1 MGIEQSSS
9 KAMTQNLAEIL
20 LLVSV
25 AINAALLMFIADV
38 LRSVTNDMSEAAFK
52 DFVGSLVRHST
63 KSPFM
68 IVALNIPAIGAIP
81 YYYFYGFGD
90 LWISAGLA
98 LWLTAGLIAKVLK
111 LPVYRAIRTVES
123 HDVVRLA
130 EQRRKLNAGNAL
142 QAVFNLVAAVIMT
155 IAFIR

>member
-1 MGIEQSSS
+1 
-9 KAMTQNLAEIL
+9 MTQNLAEIL

>member
-1 MGIEQSSS
+1 
-9 KAMTQNLAEIL
+9 MTQNLAEIL

-98 LWLTAGLIAKVLK
+98 LWLTAGLIAKALK